1 MEIPCLEDKDRSK
14 RLKIL
19 QKKLSELS
27 YPRQSRGFTCFIITS
42 DPCLPDLIADS
53 LVSSDDCGVQC
64 IEQHGPLMARIE
76 NGPWRDPSGGLIRE
90 ATPKINAK
98 FFKREF

>member
-1 MEIPCLEDKDRSK
+1 MEDKDRSK

-27 YPRQSRGFTCFIITS
+27 YLRQSRGFTSSIITS

-53 LVSSDDCGVQC
+53 LVSSDGCGARC
-64 IEQHGPLMARIE
+64 IEQHGPLVARIE
-76 NGPWRDPSGGLIRE
+76 NGS
-90 ATPKINAK
+90 
-98 FFKREF
+98 